1 MAAVA
6 KLLDQQASVD
16 AKDRVKSSCLCV
28 SCVQIVRS
36 SRNSGASECELVL
49 GRHSLCRLFDFWS
62 VSPE

>member
-6 KLLDQQASVD
+6 KLLDQRASVD
-16 AKDRVKSSCLCV
+16 AKDRVRRDCLCV
-28 SCVQIVRS
+28 YHVCAIS
-36 SRNSGASECELVL
+36 SRNSVGSERELVL